1 MIVEASRS
9 VICKAFW
16 QAGNSGRSCCCSLE
30 FKGGLEQ
37 NSGRIWTVKVTD
49 EFSDGNELHVIGN

>member
-37 NSGRIWTVKVTD
+37 NSFFFKGLQSVLLRFHMKSVLKVY
-49 EFSDGNELHVIGN
+49 